1 MLNTK
6 NPARAGILFSLAL
19 CLWCSGC
26 SGGLDE
32 DLPETVAV
40 RGVVTYQGKPVTDAS
55 IMFYPLQGR
64 KPATGRSDTTGKFTL
79 RTFEKDD
86 GAIPGEH
93 QVTVNA
99 YESTPEGVSM
109 KSAIPIKYSS
119 PTTTP
124 LKITVSESNPE
135 IKLELSD

>member
-1 MLNTK
+1 MLITK
-6 NPARAGILFSLAL
+6 NPVRSGILFSLAL
-19 CLWCSGC
+19 WCSGC
-26 SGGLDE
+26 GGGIDE

-40 RGVVTYQGKPVTDAS
+40 SGVVTYQGKPVPDAS
-55 IMFYPLQGR
+55 IMFYPLEGR
-64 KPATGRSDTTGKFTL
+64 KPATGRSDTDGKFTL
-79 RTFEKDD
+79 RTFEKAD

-124 LKITVSESNPE
+124 LKITVTESNPE
-135 IKLELSD
+135 IKLELTD

>member
-1 MLNTK
+1 MLITN
-6 NPARAGILFSLAL
+6 NSGRAGILFSLVL
-19 CLWCSGC
+19 CCSGC
-26 SGGLDE
+26 GGGLDE

-40 RGVVTYQGKPVTDAS
+40 NGVVTYQGKPVPDAS

-64 KPATGRSDTTGKFTL
+64 KPATGRTDPQGKFTL
-79 RTFEKDD
+79 RTFEKAD
-86 GAIPGEH
+86 GAIPGAH

-135 IKLELSD
+135 IKLELTD

>member
-1 MLNTK
+1 MLITK
-6 NPARAGILFSLAL
+6 FLTRTGVLLLLA
-19 CLWCSGC
+19 LWCSGC
-26 SGGLDE
+26 GGGRDE
-32 DLPETVAV
+32 NLPETVAV
-40 RGVVTYQGKPVTDAS
+40 NGIVTYQGKPVTDAS
-55 IMFYPLQGR
+55 IMFYPVQGR
-64 KPATGRSDTTGKFTL
+64 KPATGRSDTEGKFIL

-93 QVTVNA
+93 TVTVNA

-124 LKITVSESNPE
+124 LKIMVTESNPE
-135 IKLELSD
+135 IKLDLTD

>member
-1 MLNTK
+1 MLIMQKLT
-6 NPARAGILFSLAL
+6 RTGLLFSLA
-19 CLWCSGC
+19 CWCSGC
-26 SGGLDE
+26 GGGLDE

-40 RGVVTYQGKPVTDAS
+40 SGVVTYQGKPVTDAS
-55 IMFYPLQGR
+55 IMFYPMQGR
-64 KPATGRSDTTGKFTL
+64 KPATGRSDTEGKFTL
-79 RTFEKDD
+79 RTFEEND

-119 PTTTP
+119 PTTSP
-124 LKITVSESNPE
+124 LKITVTETNPE
-135 IKLELSD
+135 IKLELID

>member
-1 MLNTK
+1 MLIMK
-6 NPARAGILFSLAL
+6 VLARAGMLFSLAL
-19 CLWCSGC
+19 WCSGC
-26 SGGLDE
+26 GGGGGE

-40 RGVVTYQGKPVTDAS
+40 SGVVTYQGKPVTDAS

-86 GAIPGEH
+86 GALPGEH

-99 YESTPEGVSM
+99 YQSTPEGVSM

-119 PTTTP
+119 PTTSP
-124 LKITVSESNPE
+124 LKITVTDTNPE
-135 IKLELSD
+135 IKLELID